1 MKLTPKHKAIEEYYR
16 KREAIAAQGATHE
29 LAVREAFKGL
39 LDTVGALNK
48 WTLVVEERVAGVKK
62 VVRPDG
68 TLKDEYR
75 LAHGYWEAKDSKD
88 DLYAEINKKFE
99 RGYPKSNIIF
109 EDTRLAV
116 LYQNGRHVGEYH
128 LSSPGDVADLLNQ
141 FLAYSEPTIEE
152 FHAAVEK
159 FKTDTKRHAESL
171 ADLIREAHRTNKTFE
186 AAFNEF
192 YELCKTA
199 LNPNISRDAVD
210 EMLIQ
215 HLLTERLMRTV
226 LDNPDFARRNVIA
239 VEVEKVIDALTSKSF
254 SRAGFLGK
262 LDYFYKAIEGAAQT
276 WTDFGEK
283 QHFINTVYE
292 RFFQGYAVKV
302 ADTHGIVYTPQPIV
316 DFMCAAVEE
325 VLRDEFQLSLAD
337 DDVCIIDPATGT
349 GNFIINL
356 LHRIHQAAPHRLA
369 EVYQKRLFANE
380 VMLLPYYVASLNIEH
395 AYFELTGQYAPFEG
409 LCFVDTLD
417 LAEGSQMALSFITQK
432 NSERVERQKIAPI
445 TVIIGNPPYNIGQV
459 NENDNNKNRK
469 YEVIDG
475 RISTTYAKDSKASNK
490 NALSDVYV
498 KFFRWAADRLQGRDG
513 IVCYV
518 SNNSFVDQI
527 AFDGMRKH
535 LLQDFTRVYHLDL
548 HGNVRQN
555 PKLSGTTHNVFGIQ
569 VGVGITVAV
578 RSAQHDE
585 RRLFYHRVPEFWRK
599 EEKLGFLNACL
610 TPSPSPFPASEAGE
624 QSQYPSPFPASDAGG
639 QTPSP
644 NPFPASGDGEQ
655 RQGVRS
661 VFADEQDEVDY
672 GESVPSSLA
681 GRVRVGLP
689 LPDDAG
695 ETARVGLPM
704 TDNAGGHGL
713 EKTAETADINWHS
726 KTELWEKLKPLAREM
741 RKEPTVAE
749 KALWQRLNH
758 KQVGVKFRRQH
769 AFDRFIVDFYAHD
782 PQIVIEVDGP
792 THDYT
797 EAEDA
802 VRQAFLE
809 SLGLRVLR
817 FTNQQVLSNMEGV
830 LAAIVE
836 ALENPQVA
844 YRWRDEGNA
853 EDNPTPALP
862 ASGEGVGT
870 ARRTPLGHFGGGE
883 KLDGTDFVPPTR
895 AQENP
900 VDAAFLPPHRLRG
913 GGQGVGLKALHWQH
927 LIPDT
932 RYTWRI
938 PDNADEFAAFVPM
951 GSKEMKAADIQ
962 NVEAIFKYYS
972 PCFQTN
978 RDDWVYD
985 FDYQNLIDK
994 VSRMIEVYNS
1004 EVDRWRRL
1012 GRPTNIDN
1020 FVISDVSKIKWSSR
1034 LKETLQREAY
1044 AEFSEEKVR
1053 LALYRP
1059 FAKQKV
1065 FFDEILNHRRGLF
1078 PHMLPTPE
1086 SESENQLISF
1096 SGPGHDFFTCLISN
1110 HIIDVKCPNI
1120 GNGANQCFPFYVYD
1134 EDGTNRRENITD
1146 WALGEFRRQYGDAGI
1161 GKWDIFYYVYGLL
1174 HHPGYRGRY
1183 AENLKR
1189 ELPRIPLVG
1198 VNPDNTND
1206 GPNNGLKPIVPSDQP
1221 MDDLPRNPSAISAIF
1236 WAFSKAGRQL
1246 AALHLNYETVTPY
1259 PLEYRWASGK
1269 AVSYR
1274 VEKMRLN
1281 KDKTELKVNE
1291 SLTLAGIPAAAFEYR
1306 LGNRSALD
1314 WVIDQYQVKT
1324 DARSGITSDPNQYSE
1339 DEKYIVELVGRVIAV
1354 SVQTVE
1360 IVNGLPGLGVGEE

>member
-1 MKLTPKHKAIEEYYR
+1 MKLTPKHKTIEAYYR
-16 KREAIAAQGATHE
+16 KREAIDAQGVTHE

-39 LDTVGALNK
+39 LDAVGALNK

-88 DLYAEINKKFE
+88 DLYAEIAKKFE

-109 EDTRLAV
+109 EDTRRAV
-116 LYQNGRHVGEYH
+116 LYQNGRHVGEYD

-141 FLAYSEPTIEE
+141 FLSFTEPTIEE

-171 ADLIREAHRTNKTFE
+171 ADLIHDAHRTNKAFE

-192 YELCKTA
+192 FELCKTA

-254 SRAGFLGK
+254 SRAEFLGK
-262 LDYFYKAIEGAAQT
+262 LDYFYKAIEGAARN

-325 VLRDEFQLSLAD
+325 VLRDEFNLSLAD

-356 LHRIHQAAPHRLA
+356 LHRIHQAAPHRLT

-395 AYFELTGQYAPFEG
+395 AYFDLTGQYAPFEG

-417 LAEGSQMALSFITQK
+417 LAEGAQMALSFITQK
-432 NSERVERQKIAPI
+432 NSERVERQKQAPI
-445 TVIIGNPPYNIGQV
+445 TVIIGNPPYNVGQL

-475 RISTTYAKDSKASNK
+475 RVGETYVKHSRATNR

-498 KFFRWAADRLQGRDG
+498 KFFRWATDRLQGRDG
-513 IVCYV
+513 VVCYV

-535 LLQDFTRVYHLDL
+535 LLQDFSRVYHLDL

-578 RSAQHDE
+578 RSAQHTE
-585 RRLFYHRVPEFWRK
+585 RRLYYHRVPEFWRK

-610 TPSPSPFPASEAGE
+610 TPSP
-624 QSQYPSPFPASDAGG
+624 
-639 QTPSP
+639 

-661 VFADEQDEVDY
+661 VFAGEQDQADY

-681 GRVRVGLP
+681 GR
-689 LPDDAG
+689 
-695 ETARVGLPM
+695 ARVGLPM
-704 TDNAGGHGL
+704 TDDAGGHGL
-713 EKTAETADINWHS
+713 EKTDETADINWHS
-726 KTELWEKLKPLAREM
+726 NPDLWEKLKPLAREM

-758 KQVGVKFRRQH
+758 KQLGVKFRRQH

-782 PQIVIEVDGP
+782 AKIVIEVDGP

-797 EAEDA
+797 EQEDA

-817 FTNQQVLSNMEGV
+817 FTNQQVLTNMDGV
-830 LAAIVE
+830 LAAIVD

-853 EDNPTPALP
+853 E
-862 ASGEGVGT
+862 
-870 ARRTPLGHFGGGE
+870 
-883 KLDGTDFVPPTR
+883 
-895 AQENP
+895 
-900 VDAAFLPPHRLRG
+900 
-913 GGQGVGLKALHWQH
+913 
-927 LIPDT
+927 
-932 RYTWRI
+932 
-938 PDNADEFAAFVPM
+938 
-951 GSKEMKAADIQ
+951 
-962 NVEAIFKYYS
+962 
-972 PCFQTN
+972 
-978 RDDWVYD
+978 
-985 FDYQNLIDK
+985 
-994 VSRMIEVYNS
+994 
-1004 EVDRWRRL
+1004 
-1012 GRPTNIDN
+1012 
-1020 FVISDVSKIKWSSR
+1020 
-1034 LKETLQREAY
+1034 
-1044 AEFSEEKVR
+1044 
-1053 LALYRP
+1053 
-1059 FAKQKV
+1059 
-1065 FFDEILNHRRGLF
+1065 
-1078 PHMLPTPE
+1078 
-1086 SESENQLISF
+1086 
-1096 SGPGHDFFTCLISN
+1096 
-1110 HIIDVKCPNI
+1110 
-1120 GNGANQCFPFYVYD
+1120 
-1134 EDGTNRRENITD
+1134 
-1146 WALGEFRRQYGDAGI
+1146 
-1161 GKWDIFYYVYGLL
+1161 
-1174 HHPGYRGRY
+1174 
-1183 AENLKR
+1183 
-1189 ELPRIPLVG
+1189 
-1198 VNPDNTND
+1198 
-1206 GPNNGLKPIVPSDQP
+1206 NN
-1221 MDDLPRNPSAISAIF
+1221 
-1236 WAFSKAGRQL
+1236 
-1246 AALHLNYETVTPY
+1246 
-1259 PLEYRWASGK
+1259 
-1269 AVSYR
+1269 
-1274 VEKMRLN
+1274 
-1281 KDKTELKVNE
+1281 
-1291 SLTLAGIPAAAFEYR
+1291 
-1306 LGNRSALD
+1306 
-1314 WVIDQYQVKT
+1314 
-1324 DARSGITSDPNQYSE
+1324 
-1339 DEKYIVELVGRVIAV
+1339 
-1354 SVQTVE
+1354 
-1360 IVNGLPGLGVGEE
+1360 

>member
-1 MKLTPKHKAIEEYYR
+1 MKLTPKHKTIEAYYR
-16 KREAIAAQGATHE
+16 KRMAIEAQGVTHE

-39 LDTVGALNK
+39 LDAVGALNK

-88 DLYAEINKKFE
+88 DLYAEIAKKFE

-109 EDTRLAV
+109 EDTRRAV
-116 LYQNGRHVGEYH
+116 LYQNGRHVGEYD

-141 FLAYSEPTIEE
+141 FLSFTEPTIEE

-171 ADLIREAHRTNKTFE
+171 ADLIRDAHRTNKAFE

-254 SRAGFLGK
+254 SRAEFLGK
-262 LDYFYKAIEGAAQT
+262 LDYFYKAIEGAARN

-283 QHFINTVYE
+283 QAFINTVYE

-325 VLRDEFQLSLAD
+325 VLRDEFNLSLAD
-337 DDVCIIDPATGT
+337 EEVCIIDPATGT

-356 LHRIHQAAPHRLA
+356 LHRIHQTAPHRLP

-417 LAEGSQMALSFITQK
+417 LAEGAQMAMSFITQK

-445 TVIIGNPPYNIGQV
+445 TVIIGNPPYNVGQL

-475 RISTTYAKDSKASNK
+475 RVRDTYARDS
-490 NALSDVYV
+490 NATLRMQLYDPYV
-498 KFFRWAADRLQGRDG
+498 KFFRWASDRLQGRDG

-535 LLQDFTRVYHLDL
+535 ILQDFSRVYHLDL

-578 RSAQHDE
+578 RSSNHDD

-599 EEKLGFLNACL
+599 EEKLGYLRENVEAKGRENSLNTVEWSEL
-610 TPSPSPFPASEAGE
+610 FP
-624 QSQYPSPFPASDAGG
+624 
-639 QTPSP
+639 
-644 NPFPASGDGEQ
+644 
-655 RQGVRS
+655 
-661 VFADEQDEVDY
+661 DE
-672 GESVPSSLA
+672 
-681 GRVRVGLP
+681 
-689 LPDDAG
+689 
-695 ETARVGLPM
+695 
-704 TDNAGGHGL
+704 
-713 EKTAETADINWHS
+713 
-726 KTELWEKLKPLAREM
+726 
-741 RKEPTVAE
+741 
-749 KALWQRLNH
+749 
-758 KQVGVKFRRQH
+758 
-769 AFDRFIVDFYAHD
+769 
-782 PQIVIEVDGP
+782 
-792 THDYT
+792 
-797 EAEDA
+797 
-802 VRQAFLE
+802 
-809 SLGLRVLR
+809 R
-817 FTNQQVLSNMEGV
+817 FT
-830 LAAIVE
+830 
-836 ALENPQVA
+836 
-844 YRWRDEGNA
+844 W
-853 EDNPTPALP
+853 
-862 ASGEGVGT
+862 
-870 ARRTPLGHFGGGE
+870 H
-883 KLDGTDFVPPTR
+883 
-895 AQENP
+895 
-900 VDAAFLPPHRLRG
+900 
-913 GGQGVGLKALHWQH
+913 
-927 LIPDT
+927 IPE
-932 RYTWRI
+932 
-938 PDNADEFAAFVPM
+938 NADEFAAYVPL
-951 GSKEMKAADIQ
+951 GSKEAKRAKGSETRAVFHTYSNGPKSNAD
-962 NVEAIFKYYS
+962 NY
-972 PCFQTN
+972 
-978 RDDWVYD
+978 VYD
-985 FDYQNLIDK
+985 FSLDTL
-994 VSRMIEVYNS
+994 
-1004 EVDRWRRL
+1004 VDRSRSVVDDYRSQL
-1012 GRPTNIDN
+1012 GRWIVEGRPNKIDGFLKVDETIHKWVRN
-1020 FVISDVSKIKWSSR
+1020 TKRTLLRGKAISFDVSKIR
-1034 LKETLQREAY
+1034 LGI
-1044 AEFSEEKVR
+1044 
-1053 LALYRP
+1053 YRP
-1059 FAKQKV
+1059 F
-1065 FFDEILNHRRGLF
+1065 NRRFYYFEDAFNEDIYQFGKF
-1078 PHMLPTPE
+1078 LPTPVTE
-1086 SESENQLISF
+1086 KENRIICV
-1096 SGPGHDFFTCLISN
+1096 SGVGSLKPFQTLVVKDIPSHDALEKT
-1110 HIIDVKCPNI
+1110 
-1120 GNGANQCFPFYVYD
+1120 QCFPFYVYD
-1134 EDGTNRRENITD
+1134 EAGGNRKENITD
-1146 WALGEFRRQYGDAGI
+1146 WALGEFRRGYGDAGI

-1174 HHPGYRGRY
+1174 HHPGYRRRY
-1183 AENLKR
+1183 GENLKR
-1189 ELPRIPLVG
+1189 ELPRIPLVKYPHPPAPSPQSGEGERSPSMLGGEGFG
-1198 VNPDNTND
+1198 VGMEKRYAPVLGDTYTDRDLWEKLKPLARQMRHDPTLAEERLWKELRGKRLGGYKFRRQHPIDRFIADFYCHEARLIIEVD
-1206 GPNNGLKPIVPSDQP
+1206 GPVHDYTPEQDAVRQAYLESLGLRVLRFANDDVLSEMDGVVERIYEEIMRPHPPAQDYPHPSVPSPQSGEG
-1221 MDDLPRNPSAISAIF
+1221 RSENPSMLGEAGIADDAAIF
-1236 WAFSKAGRQL
+1236 WAFAEAGRQL
-1246 AALHLNYETVTPY
+1246 AELHLNYETVTPY
-1259 PLEYRWASGK
+1259 ALEYRWASGK
-1269 AVSYR
+1269 PISYR

-1324 DARSGITSDPNQYSE
+1324 DARSGITSDPNLYSE
-1339 DEKYIVELVGRVIAV
+1339 DERYIVELVGRVIAV
-1354 SVQTVE
+1354 SVQTVA
-1360 IVNGLPGLGVGEE
+1360 IVNGLPELGNEPENEFSG